1 MARQPKTMQKDV
13 VKPRKKRKPMTAE
26 QKQAAGERLAKAR
39 EKRLLENPPQYKSI
53 HPSVV
58 ERGEDDP
65 LNMKNIQIWI
75 KSQKNL

>member
-58 ERGEDDP
+58 ERGDQRKGAGGLYHETKDHP
-65 LNMKNIQIWI
+65 
-75 KSQKNL
+75 